1 MKKILGFLL
10 VMILLTGCQDS
21 DNISGYY
28 EGEILINGQPL
39 HIEANI
45 DTTESLTGTLSIPL
59 QRVKDIPIQEG
70 EIDENEVSFK
80 ITAGSQVG
88 IFKGKYKDDA
98 ITGTFEQNSIV
109 FDFALRRAEVKD
121 TSNRTAVEINVD
133 DIKLTGELIVP
144 ETEAEMPVALIIAG
158 SGPTD
163 LDGNAQGI
171 YGNSYLLLAEALEEK
186 GIATLRYNKRTVGN
200 VIDESELTFEDFVN
214 DAVLM
219 IEHLKKDPRF
229 SEIVVIGHS
238 QGGLIGQLA
247 SLETEVD
254 KVVILSGAGRRIDQ
268 VLREQLSGQLQ
279 GDLLRSANTIL
290 ESLSQG
296 IEVTG
301 VPESLQGL
309 FRESVQPFYISWMAY
324 DPLMILNQMETE
336 TLVVAGS
343 SDLQVP
349 VSDAERL
356 ETSSKDITFEVIDGM
371 NHVLKDVG
379 DDLEA
384 NYASYQNKDLPIHEV
399 LVEVLNDFIQ

>member
-39 HIEANI
+39 HIEANL

-70 EIDENEVSFK
+70 EIDDNEVSFK

-356 ETSSKDITFEVIDGM
+356 ETSSKDISFEVIDGM

-384 NYASYQNKDLPIHEV
+384 NYASYQNKDLPIHEL

>member
-39 HIEANI
+39 HIEANL

-70 EIDENEVSFK
+70 EIDNNEVSFK

-109 FDFALRRAEVKD
+109 FDFALRKAEVKD

-219 IEHLKKDPRF
+219 IEHLKKDARF

-296 IEVTG
+296 KEVTG

-336 TLVVAGS
+336 TLVVTGS

-356 ETSSKDITFEVIDGM
+356 ETSSKEITFEVIDGM

-379 DDLEA
+379 DNLEA

>member
-39 HIEANI
+39 HIEANL

-70 EIDENEVSFK
+70 EIDDNEVSFK

-324 DPLMILNQMETE
+324 DPLMILNQMETK

>member
-1 MKKILGFLL
+1 MKKLLGFLL
-10 VMILLTGCQDS
+10 VIILLTGCQDS

-28 EGEILINGQPL
+28 EGEILVNGQPL
-39 HIEANI
+39 HIEANL
-45 DTTESLTGTLSIPL
+45 DTTDSLTGTLSIPL

-70 EIDENEVSFK
+70 EIDGNEVSFK

-88 IFKGKYKDDA
+88 IFDGKYKDDA

-109 FDFALRRAEVKD
+109 FDFALRKAEVKD
-121 TSNRTAVEINVD
+121 TSNRTAVEVNVD

-219 IEHLKKDPRF
+219 IENLKKDSRF

-238 QGGLIGQLA
+238 QGGLIAQLA
-247 SLETEVD
+247 SLETDVD

-296 IEVTG
+296 QEVTG
-301 VPESLQGL
+301 IPEALQGL

-336 TLVVAGS
+336 TLVVTGS

-356 ETSSKDITFEVIDGM
+356 ESASKDITFEVIDGM